1 MKIWNI
7 YQMLHIWSRLHMDLY
22 CTVLTTISLF
32 YDILGD
38 FIEFSSNVYM

>member
-1 MKIWNI
+1 
-7 YQMLHIWSRLHMDLY
+7 MDLY
-22 CTVLTTISLF
+22 CTVLTTISLLYFYFF